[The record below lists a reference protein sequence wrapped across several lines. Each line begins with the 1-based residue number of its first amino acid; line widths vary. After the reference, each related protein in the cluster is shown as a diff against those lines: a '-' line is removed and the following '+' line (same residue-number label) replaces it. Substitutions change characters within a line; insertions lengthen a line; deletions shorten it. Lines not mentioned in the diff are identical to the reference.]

1 MKWDVILESLKVPA
15 RQVLLALYA
24 FLVNE
29 AFRWIAANL
38 GFEFTEEQKM
48 QILSYGTPIIWALL
62 SWLDRI
68 LHLLGK
74 KAEESKAVASS
85 LLTRGLTRF

>member
-1 MKWDVILESLKVPA
+1 MKWDVILESLKAPA

-29 AFRWIAANL
+29 VIRFIAAKF

-48 QILSYGTPIIWALL
+48 QIMSYGTPIIWALL
-62 SWLDRI
+62 SWIDRM
-68 LHLLGK
+68 LHLIGK
-74 KAEESKAVASS
+74 KIEESKAVGTS